1 MQLFVG
7 LGCRRGCP
15 AETLGNL
22 LEQTLKAHDLPLS
35 AVAGLASID
44 LKCDEPGLHQLAQRL
59 QVPLQFF
66 SAAQLAVFE
75 QRLSHRSAVA
85 YQHSGCYG
93 VAESAALALA
103 EHIAG
108 SAQLRITRT
117 LQADASLAL
126 ATATSFGG

>member
-1 MQLFVG
+1 MQLYLG

-15 AETLGNL
+15 ADALGELLTRTLL
-22 LEQTLKAHDLPLS
+22 AHDLPPG
-35 AVAGLASID
+35 AVMGLASID
-44 LKCDEPGLHQLAQRL
+44 LKHDEPGLHALARRL
-59 QVPLQFF
+59 GVPLLFY

-75 QRLSHRSAVA
+75 QHLSHRSAVA

-103 EHIAG
+103 AQFAG
-108 SAQLRITRT
+108 HPRLLVPRT

-126 ATATSFGG
+126 ACSSDFR

>member
-15 AETLGNL
+15 VETLVSL
-22 LEQTLKAHDLPLS
+22 LEQTLKAHDLPLT

-44 LKCDEPGLHQLAQRL
+44 LKQHEPGLQQLARRL
-59 QVPLQFF
+59 NVPLLFF
-66 SAAQLAVFE
+66 SVPQLAAYE
-75 QRLSHRSAVA
+75 RQLSHRSTVS

-103 EHIAG
+103 GHVTGA
-108 SAQLRITRT
+108 AQLCVTRT
-117 LQADASLAL
+117 LLRDSSLAL
-126 ATATSFGG
+126 ATSPGFGR